1 MRVLFNRSQPLVGKS
16 IEEPSQELI
25 ENTPT
30 LARCGIEDAAVYGGI
45 LTREAL
51 GAMEFRGDR
60 KYIIVDTKV
69 HMLMPGFIPSI
80 PGWHTDGVPRGDE
93 GLNPNNHGAPNLRAQ
108 VEAHPDD
115 APRYHILVTGTH
127 APTQFFTEPLFLSF
141 AEDVGTDL
149 YRQMTTDIDSWL
161 ALRGESAH
169 LFDTPP
175 STVVEWDWWNVH
187 RAKQATGRGWRFLI
201 RVTET
206 DHIVPRKS
214 PNEFIR
220 RQNMVY
226 APTTFGW

>member
-1 MRVLFNRSQPLVGKS
+1 MKLLFNRNAPFVGNT

-30 LARCGIEDAAVYGGI
+30 LARCGIEDAAVFGGT

-51 GAMEFRGDR
+51 GAMNLRGDR
-60 KYIIVDTKV
+60 KHIIVDTKV

-108 VEAHPDD
+108 AEADPDD
-115 APRYHILVTGTH
+115 APRYHLLVTGAH
-127 APTQFFTEPLFLSF
+127 CPTQFFVEPLFMRF

-149 YRQMTTDIDSWL
+149 YRQMTDKVNGLLLS
-161 ALRGESAH
+161 ESD
-169 LFDTPP
+169 LLDTPP
-175 STVVEWDWWNVH
+175 STVVEWDWWNIH
-187 RAKQATGRGWRFLI
+187 RAKQATARGWRFLI

-214 PNEFIR
+214 PNDFIR

-226 APTTFGW
+226 APTSFGW